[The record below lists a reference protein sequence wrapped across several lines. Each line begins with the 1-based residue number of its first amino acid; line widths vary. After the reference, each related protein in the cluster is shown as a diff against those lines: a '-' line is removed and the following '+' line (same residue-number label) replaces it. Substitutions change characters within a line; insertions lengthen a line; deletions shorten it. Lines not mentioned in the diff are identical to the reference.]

1 MPTTYPTNGLTLA
14 QASTIVDA
22 SLAKGRALGLLPL
35 TVVVLDAGGQIKA
48 VKREDG
54 CSLLR
59 FDIAQGKAFGAL
71 SLGVGGRELFRR
83 STAMQGFVNAL
94 SDLTAGRGAGAVPV
108 PGGVLVTDAKGV
120 ILGAVGISGD
130 VSDKDEE
137 AALAGIAAAGLSA
150 DTGAPPA

>member
-14 QASTIVDA
+14 QACALADA
-22 SLAKGRALGLLPL
+22 SLARGRELGLLPL
-35 TVVVLDAGGQIKA
+35 TVVVLDAGGQIKV

-71 SLGVGGRELFRR
+71 SLGVGGRELARR
-83 STAMQGFVNAL
+83 ATAMQGFVNAL
-94 SDLTAGRGAGAVPV
+94 SDLAAARGAGAVPV

-130 VSDKDEE
+130 VSAQDE
-137 AALAGIAAAGLSA
+137 ACALVGIAAAGLGA
-150 DTGAPPA
+150 DTGEPAA